1 MTIYV
6 SFKFKI
12 HQMMHHPERF
22 TDVFFLVISP
32 GERPPH
38 WPTCDGI
45 SDSGCRS
52 IDQGV
57 QKTLQGSSEDTPQPW
72 HDQFQLRTGEVDPK
86 TNRERLTPRGSAYLL
101 NIIIKHRK

>member
-1 MTIYV
+1 MYL
-6 SFKFKI
+6 SNFQI

-22 TDVFFLVISP
+22 TDDVFFSFFRVISP

-57 QKTLQGSSEDTPQPW
+57 QKALQGSSEDTPQPW
-72 HDQFQLRTGEVDPK
+72 HDPITQDLCIVQVKIAR
-86 TNRERLTPRGSAYLL
+86 
-101 NIIIKHRK
+101 